1 MNKNRLNRERIR
13 EMTTISVL
21 ASLIIVTGMI
31 KVPSPIPGSD
41 FQLSAPLAV
50 GIAVVYGFRKYIIA
64 GILASSILLML
75 GFHTILNVEISMVFR
90 IVAGGAVALFGPSI
104 PVVVLAGPLGSI
116 AARFVLAETLQVS
129 VWPLLAAALP
139 GILFAA
145 ITVLPVTSLLK
156 RIKVEG
162 NKQYAR

>member
-1 MNKNRLNRERIR
+1 MR
-13 EMTTISVL
+13 EMTTISLL

-31 KVPSPIPGSD
+31 KIPSPIPGAD

-50 GIAVVYGFRKYIIA
+50 GIAVVFGFRKYIIA
-64 GILASSILLML
+64 GVLASSILLML

-90 IVAGGAVALFGPSI
+90 IVAGGAVALLGPSL
-104 PVVVLAGPLGSI
+104 PVIFLAGPLGSI

-129 VWPLLAAALP
+129 VWPLLIPAIP
-139 GILFAA
+139 GIIFTAV
-145 ITVLPVTSLLK
+145 TVLPVTKLLK
-156 RIKVEG
+156 RTKIEG